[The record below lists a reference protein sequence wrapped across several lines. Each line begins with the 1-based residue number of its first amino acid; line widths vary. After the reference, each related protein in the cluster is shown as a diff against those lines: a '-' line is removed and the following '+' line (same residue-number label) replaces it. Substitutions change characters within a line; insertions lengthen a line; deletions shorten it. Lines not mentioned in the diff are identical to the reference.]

1 MSQIR
6 TSTAERPALE
16 RLIASGDISAR
27 FQPIVDLQR
36 SSIAGFEALSMPGEA
51 SGFGDATEL
60 FEAAGRAGLLWDLE
74 RMARAKAV
82 EGAADWPA
90 GTLLFLNCTPG
101 VFANPEFASTVL
113 REIRGATGLN
123 PGRIVLELTEK
134 SESQYVEGLEDQV
147 ARVKAEGFQVAIDDV
162 GAGASGL
169 NRIMALRPHWLK
181 LDRELVQSIDC
192 DHVRQNLIRF
202 LIHFSKLSGV
212 RLIAEGIETQEEL
225 ATLVDMGVAFG
236 QGFFLGKPGEPERAI
251 AEPVARWLR
260 DRWTR
265 AESIRFHDPR
275 HARIARFMRPVVKA
289 DAKRTV
295 GEVAAELMR
304 DLSIPGVAVIDG
316 ERCAGW
322 CDRDTIL
329 RAAGTVRV
337 AQPLA
342 FLIGADAPPA
352 TAQTTIAEALE
363 LAASREERHA
373 GQPLLVAEAGE
384 VVGLIAMR
392 DLLHA
397 AAETSRE
404 LHLRTAPLT
413 GLPGRVRAEQHIRA
427 LIGAAK
433 DPTQMSTREAA
444 LIDIRN
450 LGHYNGV
457 YGYDL
462 GDQMLK
468 RLVGMLQTHVVGA
481 DDDLFL
487 AHLGDDRFLITAP
500 RGRLEARLRMVIH
513 HFDAS
518 LLAISG
524 DDASAEDGTRPT
536 VEERTPGDRLESLA
550 ATFVRRPGGVS
561 LRVVLLQDP
570 FADVVSPRDLYR
582 MGDVL
587 RRRMDAADAAGAP
600 IQSLLLVD
608 HCQLHEARRSA

>member
-1 MSQIR
+1 MSQLK
-6 TSTAERPALE
+6 TSTPCRPALE
-16 RLIASGDISAR
+16 RLIAAGDVQAR

-36 SSIAGFEALSMPGEA
+36 SAIAGFEALSVPSPGH
-51 SGFGDATEL
+51 GFDDVTSL
-60 FEAAGRAGLLWDLE
+60 FDSAHHNGLLWDLE
-74 RMARAKAV
+74 RLTRGMAIA
-82 EGAADWPA
+82 GADGWPA
-90 GTLLFLNCTPG
+90 GTLLFLNCTPD
-101 VFANPEFASTVL
+101 VFANPDFAATVL
-113 REIRGATGLN
+113 REVREVPGLN

-134 SESQYVEGLEDQV
+134 SDNQHVEGLEDQV

-181 LDRELVQSIDC
+181 LDRELVQAIDS

-202 LIHFSKLSGV
+202 LIHFAKLSGV
-212 RLIAEGIETQEEL
+212 RLIAEGIETQQEL

-236 QGFFLGKPGEPERAI
+236 QGYYLGKPAGRDQTL

-260 DRWTR
+260 ERWTR

-275 HARIARFMRPVVKA
+275 HARIARFMRPVVKT
-289 DAKRTV
+289 DARRTV
-295 GEVAAELMR
+295 GEIAAELMR
-304 DLSIPGVAVIDG
+304 DLSVPGVAVIDG

-322 CDRDTIL
+322 CDRDTVL
-329 RAAGTVRV
+329 RAAGTIRV
-337 AQPLA
+337 AQPIG
-342 FLIGADAPPA
+342 FLIGADTPPA

-363 LAASREERHA
+363 LAASREERSA
-373 GQPLLVAEAGE
+373 GQPLLVEEAGE
-384 VVGLIAMR
+384 VVGLIAIR

-427 LIGAAK
+427 LIAAAK
-433 DPTQMSTREAA
+433 DPGQAAVPREAA

-462 GDQMLK
+462 GDQLLK
-468 RLVGMLQTHVVGA
+468 RLVAMLQAEIVA
-481 DDDLFL
+481 DDDQLFL

-500 RGRLEARLRMVIH
+500 RNRLEPRLRQVIR

-518 LLAISG
+518 LMAVS
-524 DDASAEDGTRPT
+524 S
-536 VEERTPGDRLESLA
+536 EEAGPARSLTESEQERLESLA
-550 ATFVRRPGGVS
+550 ASFVRRPGGVS

-570 FADVVSPRDLYR
+570 FSTLASPRDLYR
-582 MGDVL
+582 MGDTL
-587 RRRMDAADAAGAP
+587 RSRMDSPATPATAP
-600 IQSLLLVD
+600 ECLLVFD
-608 HCQLHEARRSA
+608 SSQFSNARRTA